1 MISNQSPITNEP
13 PLGGK
18 GGKMK
23 RMYSMKWAVYSL
35 VVILF
40 VMLVVNTSCKKHI
53 EEIKI
58 GAILPLTGPAAKYGE
73 STKKGIDLKIEE
85 INTTGGVKNRKITI
99 IYEDSQADPKIGV
112 TVAQKLITV
121 DKVPA
126 IIGAVASSVTLS
138 LSPIAEKNEV
148 VILTPLSSAPSIT
161 DAGDYI
167 FRNVPSDF
175 YGGKVAA
182 QYAVL
187 DRGWKTLAILYQN
200 NDFGVGLKGV
210 FESEVKKFGGEIT
223 DAESFEQG
231 GSDFRTQLTKIRKSK
246 SQAVFL
252 VAGKEAIQILI
263 QAKELN
269 LNSQFLATGMIEDP
283 EVIKIAG
290 NAANGVYFTQLQYD
304 PHSTDTVIQNYVK
317 FFKETY
323 GSEPDIISAY
333 GYDAMKILAHAME
346 NSNFTPEGI
355 KNALYRI
362 KDFKGVTG
370 DISFDEK
377 GDVIQSMG
385 IKIIEAGEF
394 KWFKNPFP
402 LK

>member
-1 MISNQSPITNEP
+1 
-13 PLGGK
+13 
-18 GGKMK
+18 MK
-23 RMYSMKWAVYSL
+23 RFFSL
-35 VVILF
+35 KSIVLSLIAFL
-40 VMLVVNTSCKKHI
+40 LIISGATLTSCKK
-53 EEIKI
+53 EPKEIKI

-73 STKKGIDLKIEE
+73 SIKRGIDLAAEE
-85 INTTGGVKNRKITI
+85 VKSAGGINNRRIAI
-99 IYEDSQADPKIGV
+99 IYEDSQADPKIGAS
-112 TVAQKLITV
+112 VAQKLITM

-126 IIGAVASSVTLS
+126 ILGAVASSVTLS
-138 LSPIAEKNEV
+138 ISPIAEKNKV
-148 VILTPLSSAPSIT
+148 VVLTPLSSAPTIT

-182 QYAVL
+182 QFAVL

-200 NDFGVGLKGV
+200 NDFGVGLKKV
-210 FESEVKKFGGEIT
+210 FENEVKKFGGEII

-231 GSDFRTQLTKIRKSK
+231 GTDFRTQLIKIHKSK
-246 SQAVFL
+246 PQAIFI

-263 QAKELN
+263 QAKELS

-304 PHSTDTVIQNYVK
+304 SHSKNTVVQDFVK
-317 FFKETY
+317 YFKKEY

-333 GYDAMKILAHAME
+333 GYDAMKILAYAMG
-346 NSNFTPEGI
+346 NSNFTSMSI
-355 KNALYRI
+355 KNALYKI
-362 KDFKGVTG
+362 KNFKGVTG
-370 DISFDEK
+370 DISFDTN

-385 IKIIEAGEF
+385 IKVIEGGKF

>member
-1 MISNQSPITNEP
+1 
-13 PLGGK
+13 
-18 GGKMK
+18 MK
-23 RMYSMKWAVYSL
+23 RLIYNNQIL
-35 VVILF
+35 ITLFVVIFIVTGTNLIG
-40 VMLVVNTSCKKHI
+40 CKKQP
-53 EEIKI
+53 EVIKI

-73 STKKGIDLKIEE
+73 SIKRGINLALEE
-85 INTTGGVKNRKITI
+85 VNTAGGARNKKITLI
-99 IYEDSQADPKIGV
+99 FEDSQADPKIGV
-112 TVAQKLITV
+112 SAAQKLIIV
-121 DKVPA
+121 DKVSA
-126 IIGAVASSVTLS
+126 IVGAAASSVTLS
-138 LSPIAEKNEV
+138 ISPIAEKNKV
-148 VILTPLSSAPSIT
+148 VVLTPLSSAPAIA

-175 YGGKVAA
+175 YGGTVAA
-182 QYAVL
+182 QFTVL

-200 NDFGVGLKGV
+200 NDFGVGLKKV

-223 DAESFEQG
+223 NAEPFEQG
-231 GSDFRTQLTKIRKSK
+231 GSDFRTQLIKIGKTKP
-246 SQAVFL
+246 QAVFL
-252 VAGKEAIQILI
+252 VAGKEAIPILI
-263 QAKELN
+263 QAKELS

-304 PHSTDTVIQNYVK
+304 PHSTNTVVQNFVK
-317 FFKETY
+317 RFKKKY

-333 GYDAMKILAHAME
+333 GYDAMKILAYAME
-346 NSNFTPEGI
+346 NSNLTAEGI
-355 KNALYRI
+355 KGALYRI

-370 DISFDEK
+370 DISFDEN

-385 IKIIEAGEF
+385 VKIIKGGEF